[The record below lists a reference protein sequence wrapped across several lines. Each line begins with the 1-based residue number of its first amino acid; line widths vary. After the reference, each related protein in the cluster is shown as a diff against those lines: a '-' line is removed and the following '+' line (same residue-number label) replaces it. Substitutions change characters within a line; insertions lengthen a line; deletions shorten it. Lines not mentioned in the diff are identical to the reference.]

1 MVLFLKHGQAF
12 RGAREYGIVRS
23 GMASVAKVSLQTHTQ
38 ANTRKTMTV
47 QEPGVN
53 NQENNIAKFAI
64 EHSVE
69 LPSIA
74 CTQG

>member
-1 MVLFLKHGQAF
+1 MMLYLKSKQLFDALEK
-12 RGAREYGIVRS
+12 YGTVRS
-23 GMASVAKVSLQTHTQ
+23 GVAYVAKVSLQNHTRVS
-38 ANTRKTMTV
+38 TRNSITV

-53 NQENNIAKFAI
+53 DQENNIAKFAI

-74 CTQG
+74 YTQG